1 MIDRD
6 VVTELVDRVQ
16 VRGLGYML
24 LLYMLNSA
32 TVSELCLMTREDRHT
47 VSDCL
52 RELEMRQYVVRIQS
66 GRSEKWFPSQTG
78 LSFMRSVVGGN
89 PTNNGPT
96 TTTAILP
103 PLNSAK
109 AVVAAS
115 VVGGNPTNNGPTTT
129 AILPSLDSAK
139 AVVATAAESEGE
151 KITLKGEKITLSP
164 PTTTT
169 ATLPSLDSAKAVVA
183 AESEGEKITL
193 TAPAIDAKLA
203 AAFKAAGIGSNAWP
217 GLAKLAHVTPALV
230 KAHDAYRREHGE
242 STGLLITRLRCGD
255 PVPKK
260 AGKPVRNVAAE
271 WQKVIDE
278 QRGGKRRKR

>member
-109 AVVAAS
+109 AVVAAAS
-115 VVGGNPTNNGPTTT
+115 VVGGNPTNNGLTTTT
-129 AILPSLDSAK
+129 AILSSLSS
-139 AVVATAAESEGE
+139 TNAA
-151 KITLKGEKITLSP
+151 
-164 PTTTT
+164 
-169 ATLPSLDSAKAVVA
+169 VA

-193 TAPAIDAKLA
+193 EGEKITLNPPAIDAKLA

-217 GLAKLAHVTPALV
+217 GLAKLAHVTPTYV
-230 KAHDAYRREHGE
+230 KAHDAYRRERGE

-255 PVPKK
+255 PVPQK
-260 AGKPVRNVAAE
+260 AGKPGRDVAAE

-278 QRGGKRRKR
+278 QRGRQRR